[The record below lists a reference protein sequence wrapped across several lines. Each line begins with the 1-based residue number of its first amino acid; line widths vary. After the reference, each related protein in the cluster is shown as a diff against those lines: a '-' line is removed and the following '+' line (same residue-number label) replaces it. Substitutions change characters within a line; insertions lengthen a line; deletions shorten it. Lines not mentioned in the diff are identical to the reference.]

1 MEVKAR
7 VEALREK
14 MRKEGVDA
22 YFITGSDPHASEY
35 VPPRWQTRGWI
46 SGFSGSA
53 GTVVITQKEALLWV
67 DSRYYIQGEQQIANT
82 PFTLQKLGMAEVV
95 GPAEWLGENLPANS
109 KVAVDQTCFT
119 LADQRKLLGELK
131 PRNLILEER
140 EDWFDEIWPNR
151 PPLPFSKVKALPV
164 SIAGASAG
172 EKIEMIRE
180 VMRDKG
186 WSDTII
192 SSLDDIAWILNLRG
206 ADVPYNPVFLSYLL
220 VGMERVILF
229 TNPERFEAGVLDRGI
244 TLKPYEEIF
253 SYLGEHFTP
262 SSTLYISPDR
272 SNLRLIGALPASL
285 KRVEGL
291 DISTLLKSRKNK
303 TEQEGMRLAHKAD
316 GVAMVKFLAQVASGE
331 KCYTELTLAAELENY
346 RRQSSDYLGPSFSTI
361 AGFKE
366 HGALAHYS
374 ASEESS
380 VELVGNGL
388 LVLDSGGQYTCGT
401 TDITRTLLFGEAS
414 SEMMRDYTLVLKGNL
429 ALSRQQFPSQTAG
442 YQLDS
447 LARQFLWQA
456 GLNYGHGTGHGV
468 GFCLNV
474 HEGPQNISPRPIEV
488 ALEEGMVISN
498 EPGIYRE
505 GSHGVRVENL
515 VMVQRGDVSEMG
527 QFYRFEVLTLAPFE
541 RRLIDTTLLSEEE
554 QREINDYHAR
564 VYEELQGE
572 LSEAQRAWLRQATL
586 PL

>member
-1 MEVKAR
+1 
-7 VEALREK
+7 
-14 MRKEGVDA
+14 
-22 YFITGSDPHASEY
+22 
-35 VPPRWQTRGWI
+35 
-46 SGFSGSA
+46 
-53 GTVVITQKEALLWV
+53 
-67 DSRYYIQGEQQIANT
+67 
-82 PFTLQKLGMAEVV
+82 
-95 GPAEWLGENLPANS
+95 
-109 KVAVDQTCFT
+109 
-119 LADQRKLLGELK
+119 
-131 PRNLILEER
+131 
-140 EDWFDEIWPNR
+140 
-151 PPLPFSKVKALPV
+151 
-164 SIAGASAG
+164 
-172 EKIEMIRE
+172 
-180 VMRDKG
+180 
-186 WSDTII
+186 
-192 SSLDDIAWILNLRG
+192 
-206 ADVPYNPVFLSYLL
+206 
-220 VGMERVILF
+220 MERVILF

-331 KCYTELTLAAELENY
+331 KCYTELTLATELENY